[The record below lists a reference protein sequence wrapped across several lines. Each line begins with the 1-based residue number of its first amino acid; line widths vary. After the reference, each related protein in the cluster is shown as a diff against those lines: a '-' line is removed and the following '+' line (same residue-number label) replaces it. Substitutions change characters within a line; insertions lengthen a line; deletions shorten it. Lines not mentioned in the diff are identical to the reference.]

1 MRDLFDGRTH
11 PVTSSEGRNDIERR
25 RVQRNNTG
33 FLANAGSSGQDGTNF
48 RHLAEEKLR
57 QSPLDRL
64 QESVFQKMWITGG
77 RTRIPA
83 QTAAHHP
90 AK

>member
-1 MRDLFDGRTH
+1 MRDLFDRRTH
-11 PVTSSEGRNDIERR
+11 PVKSSEGRNDIERR

-33 FLANAGSSGQDGTNF
+33 FLADVGSSGQDGTNF

-57 QSPLDRL
+57 QSLLDRL
-64 QESVFQKMWITGG
+64 QESVFQKRRITGG

-83 QTAAHHP
+83 QTAAYHP

>member
-1 MRDLFDGRTH
+1 MRDLFDGRAH
-11 PVTSSEGRNDIERR
+11 PGTSSEGRNDIKRR
-25 RVQRNNTG
+25 CVQENNTG

-48 RHLAEEKLR
+48 KHLAEEKLR

-64 QESVFQKMWITGG
+64 QESVFQKTRITGG

-83 QTAAHHP
+83 QTAACHP